1 MPPGFLRKSE
11 GNGGRNERDPPRRV
25 TRPGLVEWIWIDRS
39 EPDGRAGGPATTS
52 VNAHSTSPGTVA
64 GPRWTRIGRATATGA
79 ILLYLA
85 LVIVPPLAGP
95 APSSA
100 LATRMIQ
107 PLRPLVGAL
116 YLGHGY
122 RFFAPDPGPGHAIR
136 WEMRLPDG
144 STRSGVLPDPAVD
157 RPRLLYHRRFMI
169 AEKIAGLVPAA
180 DAPAEVRRE
189 SKPLWQPLVMGVAG
203 QLLRRHG
210 GVEVELSMVEFDL
223 PAPEDVI
230 AGRSAP
236 DVETPLGVYAF
247 ASPLES
253 GR

>member
-1 MPPGFLRKSE
+1 MDVP
-11 GNGGRNERDPPRRV
+11 V
-25 TRPGLVEWIWIDRS
+25 VRPI
-39 EPDGRAGGPATTS
+39 AF
-52 VNAHSTSPGTVA
+52 VNASSSSPVAAA
-64 GPRWTRIGRATATGA
+64 GPRWTRIGRAAATVA

-85 LVIVPPLAGP
+85 LVIAPPLAGP

-100 LATRMIQ
+100 LATRLIQ

-136 WEMRLPDG
+136 WVMRMSDG
-144 STRSGVLPDPAVD
+144 TTRSGSLPDPAVD

-180 DAPAEVRRE
+180 DAPADIRRE
-189 SKPLWQPLVMGVAG
+189 SKPQWQPLVMGVAG

-230 AGRSAP
+230 AGRSAA

-247 ASPLES
+247 ASSVEPT
-253 GR
+253 R

>member
-1 MPPGFLRKSE
+1 MDVP
-11 GNGGRNERDPPRRV
+11 V
-25 TRPGLVEWIWIDRS
+25 VRPI
-39 EPDGRAGGPATTS
+39 AF
-52 VNAHSTSPGTVA
+52 VNAPPSSPVA
-64 GPRWTRIGRATATGA
+64 AAGSRWTRIGRAAATVA

-85 LVIVPPLAGP
+85 LVIAPPLAGP

-100 LATRMIQ
+100 LATRLIQ

-136 WEMRLPDG
+136 WVMRMPDG
-144 STRSGVLPDPAVD
+144 TTRSGSLPDPAVD

-169 AEKIAGLVPAA
+169 AEKIAGLVPATDSPA
-180 DAPAEVRRE
+180 DIRRE
-189 SKPLWQPLVMGVAG
+189 SKPQWQPLVMGVAG

-230 AGRSAP
+230 AGRSAA
-236 DVETPLGVYAF
+236 DVETPLGVYTF
-247 ASPLES
+247 ASSAEPS
-253 GR
+253 R

>member
-1 MPPGFLRKSE
+1 M
-11 GNGGRNERDPPRRV
+11 
-25 TRPGLVEWIWIDRS
+25 
-39 EPDGRAGGPATTS
+39 
-52 VNAHSTSPGTVA
+52 NAHSTSPGTVA

>member
-1 MPPGFLRKSE
+1 MDVP
-11 GNGGRNERDPPRRV
+11 V
-25 TRPGLVEWIWIDRS
+25 ARPQIC
-39 EPDGRAGGPATTS
+39 
-52 VNAHSTSPGTVA
+52 VNAPLPTPDAATSA
-64 GPRWTRIGRATATGA
+64 RWTRIGRASATVA

-85 LVIVPPLAGP
+85 LVIAPPLAGP

-100 LATRMIQ
+100 LAARMIQ

-136 WEMRLPDG
+136 WTMRLPDG
-144 STRSGVLPDPAVD
+144 STRAGVLPDPAVD

-169 AEKIAGLVPAA
+169 AEKIAGLVPPA
-180 DAPAEVRRE
+180 DAPDEVRRE
-189 SKPLWQPLVMGVAG
+189 AKPQWQPLVMGVAG

-210 GVEVELSMVEFDL
+210 GVEIELSMVEFDL
-223 PAPEDVI
+223 PSPEDSL

-247 ASPLES
+247 ASSVEPN
-253 GR
+253 R

>member
-1 MPPGFLRKSE
+1 MTAPHP
-11 GNGGRNERDPPRRV
+11 
-25 TRPGLVEWIWIDRS
+25 
-39 EPDGRAGGPATTS
+39 GPATT
-52 VNAHSTSPGTVA
+52 
-64 GPRWTRIGRATATGA
+64 GPRWTRIGRGTASSA
-79 ILLYLA
+79 IALYLA

-100 LATRMIQ
+100 LAARLIQ

-136 WEMRLPDG
+136 WSMRMADG
-144 STRSGVLPDPAVD
+144 STRSGELPDPAVD

-180 DAPAEVRRE
+180 DAPPEIRRE
-189 SKPLWQPLVMGVAG
+189 AKPQWQPLVMGVAG

-210 GVEVELSMVEFDL
+210 GVEVELTMVEFDL
-223 PAPEDVI
+223 PAPEEVV

-236 DVETPLGVYAF
+236 DLETPLGVYAF
-247 ASPLES
+247 AAPTEA

>member
-1 MPPGFLRKSE
+1 M
-11 GNGGRNERDPPRRV
+11 
-25 TRPGLVEWIWIDRS
+25 
-39 EPDGRAGGPATTS
+39 
-52 VNAHSTSPGTVA
+52 NAHSTSPGTVA

-247 ASPLES
+247 ASSLES

>member
-1 MPPGFLRKSE
+1 M
-11 GNGGRNERDPPRRV
+11 
-25 TRPGLVEWIWIDRS
+25 
-39 EPDGRAGGPATTS
+39 
-52 VNAHSTSPGTVA
+52 NAPQPTPEAVA
-64 GPRWTRIGRATATGA
+64 PRWTRIGRASATVA

-85 LVIVPPLAGP
+85 LVIAPPLAGP

-100 LATRMIQ
+100 LATWLIQ

-136 WEMRLPDG
+136 WAMRMPDG
-144 STRSGVLPDPAVD
+144 TSRTGVLPDPAVD

-169 AEKIAGLVPAA
+169 AEKISGLVPSA
-180 DAPAEVRRE
+180 DAPEEVRRGA
-189 SKPLWQPLVMGVAG
+189 KPQWQPLVMGVAG

-210 GVEVELSMVEFDL
+210 GVEVELSMIEFDL
-223 PAPEDVI
+223 PSPEDVL
-230 AGRSAP
+230 AGKSAP

-247 ASPLES
+247 AVSTEQS
-253 GR
+253 R

>member
-1 MPPGFLRKSE
+1 MDVPVVR
-11 GNGGRNERDPPRRV
+11 PRR
-25 TRPGLVEWIWIDRS
+25 
-39 EPDGRAGGPATTS
+39 S
-52 VNAHSTSPGTVA
+52 VNAHFPSPAAVS
-64 GPRWTRIGRATATGA
+64 GPRWTRIGRATATVA

-85 LVIVPPLAGP
+85 LVIMPPLAGP

-100 LATRMIQ
+100 LATWMIQ

-136 WEMRLPDG
+136 WGMRMPDG
-144 STRSGVLPDPAVD
+144 TTLSGELPDPAVD

-180 DAPAEVRRE
+180 DAPADVRRA

-223 PAPEDVI
+223 PSPEDTI

-247 ASPLES
+247 ASSAEPN
-253 GR
+253 R

>member
-1 MPPGFLRKSE
+1 MNSPPS
-11 GNGGRNERDPPRRV
+11 
-25 TRPGLVEWIWIDRS
+25 
-39 EPDGRAGGPATTS
+39 PAAAS
-52 VNAHSTSPGTVA
+52 
-64 GPRWTRIGRATATGA
+64 GPRWTRIGRATATVA

-85 LVIVPPLAGP
+85 TVIAPPLAGP

-107 PLRPLVGAL
+107 PLRPLVGAF

-136 WEMRLPDG
+136 WAMRMPDG
-144 STRSGVLPDPAVD
+144 TTRSGVLPDPTVD

-180 DAPAEVRRE
+180 DAPVEVRRE
-189 SKPLWQPLVMGVAG
+189 AKPQWQPLVMGVAG

-210 GVEVELSMVEFDL
+210 GVEVELSMV
-223 PAPEDVI
+223 
-230 AGRSAP
+230 
-236 DVETPLGVYAF
+236 
-247 ASPLES
+247 
-253 GR
+253 

>member
-1 MPPGFLRKSE
+1 MDVPVVR
-11 GNGGRNERDPPRRV
+11 PRR
-25 TRPGLVEWIWIDRS
+25 
-39 EPDGRAGGPATTS
+39 S
-52 VNAHSTSPGTVA
+52 VNALLPSPATVS
-64 GPRWTRIGRATATGA
+64 GPRWTRIGRATATVA
-79 ILLYLA
+79 ILLYLG

-136 WEMRLPDG
+136 WGMRMPDG
-144 STRSGVLPDPAVD
+144 TTLSGELPDPAVD

-180 DAPAEVRRE
+180 DAPADVRRV

-223 PAPEDVI
+223 PAPEDTI

-236 DVETPLGVYAF
+236 DIETPLGVYAF
-247 ASPLES
+247 ASSAELN
-253 GR
+253 R

>member
-1 MPPGFLRKSE
+1 
-11 GNGGRNERDPPRRV
+11 V
-25 TRPGLVEWIWIDRS
+25 
-39 EPDGRAGGPATTS
+39 
-52 VNAHSTSPGTVA
+52 
-64 GPRWTRIGRATATGA
+64 A

-85 LVIVPPLAGP
+85 LVIAPPLAGP

-100 LATRMIQ
+100 LATWLIQ

-136 WEMRLPDG
+136 WAMRMPDG
-144 STRSGVLPDPAVD
+144 TSRTGVLPDPAVD

-169 AEKIAGLVPAA
+169 AEKISGLVPSA
-180 DAPAEVRRE
+180 DAPEEVRRGA
-189 SKPLWQPLVMGVAG
+189 KPQWQPLVMGVAG

-210 GVEVELSMVEFDL
+210 GVEVELSMIEFDL
-223 PAPEDVI
+223 PSPEDVL
-230 AGRSAP
+230 AGKSAP

-247 ASPLES
+247 AVSTEQS
-253 GR
+253 R